1 MHPLYSAVEA
11 LSAAAGPHLQHLAAG
26 GTSDNGTPTTAPP
39 GIFLKLFIFGG
50 LSFVVFCAWFVL
62 RGYRDTGDKNKQ
74 QQGGMP
80 RQYADRGSERR
91 PAR

>member
-1 MHPLYSAVEA
+1 MHPLFSAVAA
-11 LSAAAGPHLQHLAAG
+11 LSTAAGPHLQHLAAG

-62 RGYRDTGDKNKQ
+62 RGYRDTGDAKNKP
-74 QQGGMP
+74 QG
-80 RQYADRGSERR
+80 RAERR
-91 PAR
+91 